1 MLRAALMILTMALV
15 AACAPEPERSLG
27 PDGKPLPRVY
37 RIRTADENK
46 IQFRMLDAINALRSA
61 AGQAPV
67 ALNARLTAAAETHA
81 RDMALQNRPW
91 HFGSDGSSPI
101 DRATRVGYE
110 GTLLGENISE
120 TFETELE
127 TLAAWMDNPNT
138 RRIILSPSANDMG
151 FAWLQEPSGKLWW
164 VLEIGRAAEDPLD

>member
-61 AGQAPV
+61 
-67 ALNARLTAAAETHA
+67 
-81 RDMALQNRPW
+81 
-91 HFGSDGSSPI
+91 I
-101 DRATRVGYE
+101 GYE
-110 GTLLGENISE
+110 ALSSKCFSFVCRKRRKEN
-120 TFETELE
+120 
-127 TLAAWMDNPNT
+127 
-138 RRIILSPSANDMG
+138 
-151 FAWLQEPSGKLWW
+151 
-164 VLEIGRAAEDPLD
+164 RAVQ